1 MRNKL
6 ALERTQLANER
17 TLLAYIRTGLS
28 LMAAAVIL
36 LEFFSKSGSYTLI
49 AWALAGTGIFVLLVG
64 IFRFRKVRIELKK
77 SSLTDIDNQS
87 VS

>member
-1 MRNKL
+1 
-6 ALERTQLANER
+6 
-17 TLLAYIRTGLS
+17 
-28 LMAAAVIL
+28 VIL

-49 AWALAGTGIFVLLVG
+49 AWALGGTGIFVLLVG

-77 SSLTDIDNQS
+77 SVLADTNNEP